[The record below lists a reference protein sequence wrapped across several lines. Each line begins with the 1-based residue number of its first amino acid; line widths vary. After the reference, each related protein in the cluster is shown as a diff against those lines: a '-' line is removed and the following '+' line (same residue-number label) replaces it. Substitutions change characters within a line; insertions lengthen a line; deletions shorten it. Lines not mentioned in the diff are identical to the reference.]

1 MTRRPVHYLTT
12 PRPAVRLAMPLLL
25 ASVLLGSTSR
35 GSLAQQAATEPML
48 KPGDLVRVTVWRK
61 PEFSGEFRVMANGS
75 IGHPLYQAVNV
86 NGVSIPTL
94 TTRLR
99 DFLATYEQNPQIVVE
114 PLLQVAVG
122 GYVRS
127 PSLYAL
133 PFGTTV
139 GQAIAQ
145 AGGTT
150 EGANLRKIRIVR
162 EGRVQRIDLSDLST
176 NAATMPVASGDEIFV
191 SARGIT
197 FGDVISPLA
206 SIVAAVAAVVSI
218 TR

>member
-1 MTRRPVHYLTT
+1 MRF
-12 PRPAVRLAMPLLL
+12 PRALVLVFLAIGAAPAGAI
-25 ASVLLGSTSR
+25 
-35 GSLAQQAATEPML
+35 AQQPPAETTL

-61 PEFSGEFRVMANGS
+61 PELSGEFRVMANGA
-75 IGHPLYQAVNV
+75 IGHPLYQSVNV
-86 NGVSIPTL
+86 TGVSIPAL

-99 DFLATYEQNPQIVVE
+99 EFLATYEQNPQVVVE

-122 GYVRS
+122 GQVKT

-133 PFGTTV
+133 PFGTTI

-145 AGGTT
+145 AGGTSD
-150 EGANLRKIRIVR
+150 GANLRKVR
-162 EGRVQRIDLSDLST
+162 LVRGGRVQRIDLADLSA
-176 NAATMPVASGDEIFV
+176 NAAAVQVASGDEIFV
-191 SARGIT
+191 SPRGIG
-197 FGDVISPLA
+197 FMDILSPLA

>member
-1 MTRRPVHYLTT
+1 MSLTL
-12 PRPAVRLAMPLLL
+12 VC
-25 ASVLLGSTSR
+25 VLLVANFQVSA
-35 GSLAQQAATEPML
+35 AQQAPAEPAL

-61 PEFSGEFRVMANGS
+61 PELSGEFRVMANGA

-86 NGVSIPTL
+86 NGVSIPAL
-94 TTRLR
+94 TARLR
-99 DFLATYEQNPQIVVE
+99 EFLATYEQNPQIVVE

-122 GYVRS
+122 GYVKT

-133 PFGTTV
+133 PFGTTI

-145 AGGTT
+145 AGGTS
-150 EGANLRKIRIVR
+150 EGANLRKVRLVR

-191 SARGIT
+191 SPRGVS
-197 FGDVISPLA
+197 FGDIISPLA

-218 TR
+218 AR

>member
-1 MTRRPVHYLTT
+1 MRLLT
-12 PRPAVRLAMPLLL
+12 PLIASCLLVALAPHH
-25 ASVLLGSTSR
+25 AG
-35 GSLAQQAATEPML
+35 AQQASEATL
-48 KPGDLVRVTVWRK
+48 NPGDMVRITVWRK
-61 PEFSGEFRVMANGS
+61 PELSGEFRVMADGA

-86 NGVSIPTL
+86 RGVSIPAL

-99 DFLATYEQNPQIVVE
+99 QFLATYEQDPQVIVE

-122 GYVRS
+122 GQVRT

-145 AGGTT
+145 AGGMGD
-150 EGANLRKIRIVR
+150 GANLRKIRLVR
-162 EGRVQRIDLSDLST
+162 QGRVQRIDLSDAST
-176 NAATMPVASGDEIFV
+176 NAAAMPVQSGDEIFV
-191 SARGIT
+191 SPRGVSI
-197 FGDVISPLA
+197 GDVISPLA
-206 SIVAAVAAVVSI
+206 SVVAAVAAIVSI